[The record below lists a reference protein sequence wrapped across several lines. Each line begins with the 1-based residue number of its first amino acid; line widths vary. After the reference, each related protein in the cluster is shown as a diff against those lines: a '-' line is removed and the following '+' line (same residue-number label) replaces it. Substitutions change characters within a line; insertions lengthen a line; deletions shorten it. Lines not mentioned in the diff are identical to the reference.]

1 MNNRYAVGGA
11 QGAFEPNSNELVLAN
26 KLGIAS
32 PDDMNEAELV
42 LLQQLYQLV
51 LIDEF
56 PDRQITVA
64 DLQDW
69 HHLWLGNVYDWAGCV
84 RSVNMSKGD
93 FHFAAAAQIPRLLDG
108 FKRDC
113 LARFTPCSGLT
124 RSDLVEAIAVSHIEL
139 ILIHPF
145 REGNG
150 RLSRLLADVMAVQG
164 GTEPLDYSVWDAN
177 KPAYFAAI
185 QAGMQ
190 CNYQPMKYWVDLA
203 LGEINAPA

>member
-1 MNNRYAVGGA
+1 MDNRYAIGGA
-11 QGAFEPNSNELVLAN
+11 QGTFEPGSNDLVLAN
-26 KLGIAS
+26 KLAITS
-32 PDDMNEAELV
+32 PDDMDEAELV
-42 LLQQLYQLV
+42 LLQQLYEQVLV
-51 LIDEF
+51 DDF

-93 FHFAAAAQIPRLLDG
+93 FPFAAAAQIPRLLDS
-108 FKRDC
+108 FERDC
-113 LARFTPCSGLT
+113 LTRFTSCNGLS
-124 RSDLVEAIAVSHIEL
+124 RADLVEAIAVTHIEL

-164 GTEPLDYSVWDAN
+164 GAEPMDYSVWDAN
-177 KPAYFAAI
+177 KSAYFAAI
-185 QAGMQ
+185 QAGVQ
-190 CNYQPMKYWVDLA
+190 CDYQPMKYWVDRA
-203 LGEINAPA
+203 LGEISAPA